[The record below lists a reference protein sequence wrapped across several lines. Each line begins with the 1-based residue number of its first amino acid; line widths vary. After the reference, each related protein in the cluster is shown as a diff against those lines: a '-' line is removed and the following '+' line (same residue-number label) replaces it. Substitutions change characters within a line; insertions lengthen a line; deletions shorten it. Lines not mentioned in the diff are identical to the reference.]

1 MQDYGRY
8 WSQKLM
14 LETQSFLI
22 FSIGSILIFCGIL
35 SFYLMKKNKRT
46 DISQLELEIYR
57 QQLEEVSKDHHG
69 GILSVSEE
77 AIAKKEI
84 KKKILISGKGPKLN
98 FYHAPRNVNII
109 LTVLMITFFV
119 VSSSFIYSILGSY
132 GQTDRPIKTRLY
144 EINEFKKNRLSQ
156 KDAEQQISSTKEN
169 SEYDKT
175 YLDLIQK
182 LRETVEQNDYD
193 IIGLR
198 LLVKY
203 EISIEQFVDA
213 HIAQKKLLD
222 QLGDDAKSEDYSDYA
237 QILINAAKGYISPE
251 AEISLKKA
259 LTLDQKNRKARYFI
273 GLLMVQIN
281 RPDLA
286 LNIWNK
292 MLTDK
297 KNDDIWS
304 SRIRIRIVDVE
315 RRAGLR
321 ND

>member
-1 MQDYGRY
+1 
-8 WSQKLM
+8 M
-14 LETQSFLI
+14 LETLSFLI
-22 FSIGSILIFCGIL
+22 FSVGIILIFCGIL
-35 SFYLMKKNKRT
+35 SFYLMKKEKQT
-46 DISQLELEIYR
+46 DIRQLELEIYK
-57 QQLEEVSKDHHG
+57 QQLEEVSKDHQG
-69 GILSVSEE
+69 GMLSVSEE

-84 KKKILISGKGPKLN
+84 KKRILISDNVPKIN
-98 FYHAPRNVNII
+98 FYHSSRNTNVI
-109 LTVLMITFFV
+109 LTIFMLTFFV
-119 VSSSFIYSILGSY
+119 VSCSLIYSILGSY
-132 GQTDRPIKTRLY
+132 GQTDQPIKTRLY

-156 KDAEQQISSTKEN
+156 KDAEQEISSSDQKL
-169 SEYDKT
+169 EYDKT

-182 LRETVEQNDYD
+182 LREAVKQNGYD
-193 IIGLR
+193 IVGLR

-213 HIAQKKLLD
+213 HIAQKKLLEK
-222 QLGDDAKSEDYSDYA
+222 LGNKATSEDYTDYA
-237 QILINAAKGYISPE
+237 QILINAANGYISPA
-251 AEISLKKA
+251 AELSLKKA
-259 LTLDQKNRKARYFI
+259 LTLDQNNRKARYLI
-273 GLLMVQIN
+273 GLLMAQTK

-292 MLTDK
+292 MLTDI

>member
-1 MQDYGRY
+1 
-8 WSQKLM
+8 M
-14 LETQSFLI
+14 LETLSFLI
-22 FSIGSILIFCGIL
+22 FSIGFILIFCGIL
-35 SFYLMKKNKRT
+35 SFYLMKKEKKTEIR
-46 DISQLELEIYR
+46 QLELEIYK
-57 QQLEEVSKDHHG
+57 QQLEEVSKDHQG

-84 KKKILISGKGPKLN
+84 KKRILVSDKEPKIN
-98 FYHAPRNVNII
+98 FYHASRHTNII
-109 LTVLMITFFV
+109 LIIFMLIFFV
-119 VSSSFIYSILGSY
+119 ISSSLIYSVLGSY
-132 GQTDRPIKTRLY
+132 GQTDQPIKTRLY

-156 KDAEQQISSTKEN
+156 KDAEQKITSTEEKLEHN
-169 SEYDKT
+169 KT

-182 LRETVEQNDYD
+182 LREAVKQNDYD

-203 EISIEQFVDA
+203 EISIEQFVAA
-213 HIAQKKLLD
+213 HIAQKKLLE
-222 QLGDDAKSEDYSDYA
+222 QLGDKATSEDYSDYA
-237 QILINAAKGYISPE
+237 QILISAAKGYISPE
-251 AEISLKKA
+251 AELSLKKA
-259 LTLDQKNRKARYFI
+259 LTLDQNNRKARYFV
-273 GLLMVQIN
+273 GLLMAQTN